1 MDTKIVN
8 MVASARLT
16 DTIDLHEVASTLDL
30 HFEAEQFPGM
40 VYRVGEDTHGAGAP
54 KVCLLLFGSGRV
66 VATGAKSYDNVVVA
80 MRHIVEDLK
89 NHDFELWDFHEDD
102 ILVQNI
108 VMTYDYKNTLHLHDL
123 VLTLPFDRCEYEPEQ
138 FPGLIFR
145 LDKTSGVCLIF
156 SSGKCVVTGTN
167 SPEEAL
173 AAVDELKEVL
183 DEIRGIKIA

>member
-66 VATGAKSYDNVVVA
+66 VATGAKSYDNVNEISTA
-80 MRHIVEDLK
+80 AS
-89 NHDFELWDFHEDD
+89 
-102 ILVQNI
+102 
-108 VMTYDYKNTLHLHDL
+108 
-123 VLTLPFDRCEYEPEQ
+123 FDQSISPNDAS
-138 FPGLIFR
+138 LI
-145 LDKTSGVCLIF
+145 
-156 SSGKCVVTGTN
+156 
-167 SPEEAL
+167 
-173 AAVDELKEVL
+173 
-183 DEIRGIKIA
+183 